1 MAARTRSFPFGT
13 LELVLLLAV
22 ALGVALVRVP
32 WRATQAQR
40 TDESLAIETIR
51 RVASVELAY
60 RTALSVR
67 AGDAAEFGTL
77 ADLAKSGQLE
87 DRVLVDDT
95 GPHLDVGGYRV
106 EILRPE
112 RLERDGRVR
121 WTRGVG
127 RVDPSLAPVHFA
139 VTAIPRRG
147 GDLGLRSFYVDA
159 EGRLY
164 AAEGVQDADRDP
176 SRAPPARELRDER
189 EEMGEGPV
197 WRLEGSRDASK

>member
-1 MAARTRSFPFGT
+1 MVARTRILPVGI
-13 LELVLLLAV
+13 LELLLLLAV
-22 ALGVALVRVP
+22 AAGAALVWMP
-32 WRATQAQR
+32 WKATDAQR
-40 TDESLAIETIR
+40 ADEALALATVR
-51 RVASVELAY
+51 RIADAQ
-60 RTALSVR
+60 AAHR
-67 AGDAAEFGTL
+67 AAPGVGADAAFGTL
-77 ADLAKSGQLE
+77 ADLSRAGMIE
-87 DRVLVDDT
+87 EAVRVDDA
-95 GPHLDVGGYRV
+95 GPHLDVGGYRI

-147 GDLGLRSFYVDA
+147 ADLGLRSFYVDA
-159 EGRLY
+159 KGRLY

-176 SRAPPARELRDER
+176 SRAPPARELRDDR

-197 WRLEGSRDASK
+197 WRLEGANAATR